1 MPHFIS
7 CVFLARHSSKSP
19 VLKLAQVAFT
29 FSLTVFDPDSRR
41 SMQEGYTFNDLCV
54 YQEEFSYRQSKSN
67 RLCHPLQNYSSEP
80 NSCCFVSMEWNHT
93 EPDIREDYSPYDN
106 NPSMYLADSPETDCS
121 AQPGVGNTMPNG
133 SYDVEVLSGNDIVD
147 CGLNQTFPTL
157 EYVDE
162 ATIEGCYKN
171 KLHPDSARVACFE
184 SFEDRCEN
192 LFEDTQQFWEQG
204 CNITVPSSFATFGQ
218 FSQALQN
225 MLVFVNFS
233 ENDQVFERPTHLLD
247 DENCCSNTE
256 YAWNDNTS
264 RDVLDGFPESQCN
277 TQVNKQ
283 RKVEPKTFLT
293 ETQPDSQL
301 LTESQPDTQL
311 LTESQPDTQLL
322 TESQPDTQL
331 LTETQQ
337 ERLNVGTDD
346 ARYWKRREKNNE
358 AAKRSRT
365 AKKSRLAFM
374 ERRIKEL
381 EVENAEKKEHVRILK
396 QKIFEKEGKSELT

>member
-1 MPHFIS
+1 
-7 CVFLARHSSKSP
+7 
-19 VLKLAQVAFT
+19 
-29 FSLTVFDPDSRR
+29 
-41 SMQEGYTFNDLCV
+41 MQEGYTFNDLCV

-67 RLCHPLQNYSSEP
+67 RLCHPLQNYSSGP
-80 NSCCFVSMEWNHT
+80 NSCCFVSKEWNHT
-93 EPDIREDYSPYDN
+93 EPVIREDYSPHDN
-106 NPSMYLADSPETDCS
+106 NSSMYLADSPETDCS
-121 AQPGVGNTMPNG
+121 AQAGVGNTMPNG

-171 KLHPDSARVACFE
+171 KHLPDSARVACFE

-192 LFEDTQQFWEQG
+192 LCEDTQQFWEQG
-204 CNITVPSSFATFGQ
+204 RNITVPSSFATFGQ
-218 FSQALQN
+218 VSQALQN

-233 ENDQVFERPTHLLD
+233 ENNQVFERPTHLLD

-256 YAWNDNTS
+256 YTWNDNTS

-277 TQVNKQ
+277 TQVNK
-283 RKVEPKTFLT
+283 RREVEPKTFLT
-293 ETQPDSQL
+293 ETQ
-301 LTESQPDTQL
+301 TDTQF
-311 LTESQPDTQLL
+311 
-322 TESQPDTQL
+322 

-346 ARYWKRREKNNE
+346 ERYWKRREKNNE

-381 EVENAEKKEHVRILK
+381 EAENAEKKEHVRILK
-396 QKIFEKEGKSELT
+396 QKIFEIEGKSELTQTSEYS